1 MFTGII
7 EEIGFIES
15 WPAEDQMRIACQIV
29 LTDAKIG
36 DSIAV
41 NGVCLTICKFDQK
54 AFHVQVSQETIKRVS
69 MGSFAVGSEV
79 NLERAL
85 LATSRL
91 GGHLVQGHVDGIG
104 KVIGSTKLSEY
115 KILKVALGDD
125 LASYMVE
132 KGSITVNGVSLT
144 VNAVED
150 NTVELMIIPHT
161 LSVTNLKRVQV
172 DDDVNIEADIL
183 GKYVCKH
190 LDAWK
195 KCK

>member
-150 NTVELMIIPHT
+150 NIVELMIIPHT